1 MLQIQTY
8 LSGGLPG
15 QARLKQI
22 LPSLF
27 SYFQIITLDSRAK
40 LLARCGLAPIHGD
53 EPSEVTFYFNPNRTN
68 PLQPGRSVALYRP
81 CGVIDPITSVH
92 EDSDQPPAPLD
103 EVEPLQPQSSQ
114 AFSPQ
119 HMMVSTEA
127 LPSPA

>member
-53 EPSEVTFYFNPNRTN
+53 EPSEITFYFNPEKTN

-81 CGVIDPITSVH
+81 CGVIDPITA
-92 EDSDQPPAPLD
+92 EDDQPPAPLD
-103 EVEPLQPQSSQ
+103 EEQLQSQSSP
-114 AFSPQ
+114 AFSP